1 MNKISFKAILA
12 VMLPITVAG
21 CGTTHKM
28 KFADYTEAYKL
39 ADYCKAADRALDKSD
54 VCQMS
59 AEDIKPDKFNIDEKL
74 NGGTALFLAQ
84 KTDLSN
90 KIFEETAKEIQEDL
104 ESMGLAR
111 GAVEVVANASIVD
124 YNPMIMDGIYLH
136 SYTLLNALAQNNKD
150 EAKIQVNRAYN
161 VQQKAV
167 ETFSK
172 EIQKQNE
179 ENAKDVAQM
188 QKEAQEA
195 NQKNISD
202 IMANYKE
209 FERFNGYANFVN
221 PYVTYMSG
229 LYLMTNGHSNSDYET
244 ASNYLKRVS
253 GMVRHNKFVK
263 QDLSLANKLA
273 SGTQKNL
280 APTAW
285 VVFENGLVANF
296 EEFRLDLPIFIA
308 TNNVKTASL
317 ALPYPK
323 EREIAY
329 KNISVSNG
337 NKKVTTELL
346 ADVDNIFMA
355 EFKKKLPII
364 VTKAVTKLTLQTVA
378 QAVAQNVYPNWNNQ
392 YAHSYGNAII
402 PETYTI
408 DLTGFRMPT
417 PSTKITSPFGPRWR
431 RMHNGLDLKVNIGDT
446 IVSAFDGKVRIVKY
460 ERRGY
465 GKYVVIRHDNGLET
479 IYGHLS
485 KQLVE
490 ENQLVKAGEPIG
502 LGGNTGRSTGSH
514 LHFETRFLG
523 IAINPIYM
531 FDFPKQDIV
540 ADTYTF
546 RKTKGV
552 KRAGSHDTQVA
563 DGTIRYHKVK
573 SGDTLSRIA
582 KLRGVSVSTLCK
594 LNRIKPTTT
603 LRIGQVL
610 RCS

>member
-1 MNKISFKAILA
+1 MNFSI
-12 VMLPITVAG
+12 
-21 CGTTHKM
+21 
-28 KFADYTEAYKL
+28 
-39 ADYCKAADRALDKSD
+39 
-54 VCQMS
+54 
-59 AEDIKPDKFNIDEKL
+59 IK
-74 NGGTALFLAQ
+74 T
-84 KTDLSN
+84 
-90 KIFEETAKEIQEDL
+90 
-104 ESMGLAR
+104 
-111 GAVEVVANASIVD
+111 
-124 YNPMIMDGIYLH
+124 
-136 SYTLLNALAQNNKD
+136 
-150 EAKIQVNRAYN
+150 
-161 VQQKAV
+161 
-167 ETFSK
+167 
-172 EIQKQNE
+172 
-179 ENAKDVAQM
+179 
-188 QKEAQEA
+188 
-195 NQKNISD
+195 
-202 IMANYKE
+202 
-209 FERFNGYANFVN
+209 
-221 PYVTYMSG
+221 
-229 LYLMTNGHSNSDYET
+229 
-244 ASNYLKRVS
+244 
-253 GMVRHNKFVK
+253 
-263 QDLSLANKLA
+263 
-273 SGTQKNL
+273 
-280 APTAW
+280 
-285 VVFENGLVANF
+285 GLVAVAAMVSLSSF
-296 EEFRLDLPIFIA
+296 SQDLIARQAPIDKKLKS
-308 TNNVKTASL
+308 VDSL
-317 ALPYPK
+317 ALQKQIRAEQSEYP
-323 EREIAY
+323 AL
-329 KNISVSNG
+329 S
-337 NKKVTTELL
+337 L
-346 ADVDNIFMA
+346 
-355 EFKKKLPII
+355 
-364 VTKAVTKLTLQTVA
+364 
-378 QAVAQNVYPNWNNQ
+378 YPNWNNQ
-392 YAHSYGNAII
+392 YVHAYGNAII
-402 PETYTI
+402 PDTYTI
-408 DLTGFRMPT
+408 DLTGFHMPT

-546 RKTKGV
+546 RKAKGV